1 MANIDS
7 SLDIAFEA
15 YNQNQFEVAEEMV
28 RDVLT
33 VSPTNGDALYLL
45 GLIAYRSNALEPAE
59 KLLYEAVKLYP
70 QSQQYTLALAG
81 VLQKAGR
88 LDEALSF
95 YEKYKEN
102 PLVLSQIG
110 YIYLQK
116 GQADFAKSAFDEAIE
131 KDSKC
136 INAFIG
142 LALYERQTDNHV
154 KALDILSNTMQLT
167 DNPDSELCYQHAVQ
181 NRLCG
186 FNDMAL
192 IWIEQALFRLETA
205 AFFNEKGLILEA
217 LNRDE
222 DAQTA
227 YEKAISIDS
236 YAPDAYAN
244 MGNLSLKQA
253 DYRRAEYYYKKA
265 LALDEDFSNAHHNL
279 AIALC
284 KMDRKA
290 EGLEHYRS
298 ALIINPRHISSLY
311 NLAMIMEEMGEYSEA
326 AGMYFNI
333 LTLKA
338 HPEMIDFRIANT
350 LSALYEQGKKEQK
363 EAIDFAKGWIKHF
376 PESEIAQHTLNA
388 LTHNKKDDS
397 ILTGYTRKLF
407 DSFASTYDATMQKL
421 EATALTVSANYI
433 NNLPQKS
440 FNNVLDLGCGTGS
453 FSELLNKSFNR
464 LTGVDISEKMIT
476 VAKEKQKYTQLICQD
491 VIAFLS
497 MASELYDLIMAV
509 ELTSYLSDLKNLIE
523 LSNQRLSSNGLF
535 VITVETGTQDDVYLS
550 ASGRYLY
557 RKEYVQ
563 KLMNKTGLKIMFE
576 TDIALR
582 KEGSGTANGS
592 IFICQK

>member
-1 MANIDS
+1 MTNIDT
-7 SLDIAFEA
+7 SLDMAFQA
-15 YNQNQFEVAEEMV
+15 YNQNQFEVAEEIV

-33 VSPTNGDALYLL
+33 IAPTNGDALYLL

-70 QSQQYTLALAG
+70 QSQQYALALAG

-95 YEKYKEN
+95 YDKYKET

-131 KDSKC
+131 KDKNC
-136 INAFIG
+136 LNAYIG
-142 LALYERQTDNHV
+142 LALYFRQQGDNA
-154 KALDILSNTMQLT
+154 KALEILSETMQLT
-167 DNPDSELCYQHAVQ
+167 ENPDSELCYQFAVQ

-192 IWIEQALFRLETA
+192 IWIEQALFRFETA
-205 AFFNEKGLILEA
+205 VFLNEKGLILEA
-217 LNRDE
+217 LNRDY
-222 DAQTA
+222 DAQKA
-227 YEKAISIDS
+227 YEKAVDLDS
-236 YAPDAYAN
+236 YIPDAYAN
-244 MGNLSLKQA
+244 LGNLSLKQE
-253 DYRRAEYYYKKA
+253 DYRRAEYCYKKA
-265 LALDEDFSNAHHNL
+265 LALDEDFLNAHHNL

-284 KMDRKA
+284 KQDRKA

-311 NLAMIMEEMGEYSEA
+311 NLAMILEEMGDYSEA

-397 ILTGYTRKLF
+397 ILTAYTRKLF
-407 DSFASTYDATMQKL
+407 DSFASTYDTTMQKL
-421 EATALTVSANYI
+421 EASALNITADYI
-433 NNLPQKS
+433 NNLPQES
-440 FNNVLDLGCGTGS
+440 FENILDLACGTGA
-453 FSELLNKSFNR
+453 FSWLLNKNFNK
-464 LTGVDISEKMIT
+464 LIGVDISEKMIA
-476 VAKEKQKYTQLICQD
+476 VAKEKQKYTHLVCQD
-491 VIAFLS
+491 VIAFLETTTES
-497 MASELYDLIMAV
+497 YDLIMAV
-509 ELTSYLSDLKNLIE
+509 ELTSYLSDLKKLIE
-523 LSNQRLSSNGLF
+523 LSNQRLSLNGLF
-535 VITVETGTQDDVYLS
+535 VMTVETGTQDDVFLS

-563 KLMNKTGLKIMFE
+563 KLISKIGLKIMFE
-576 TDIALR
+576 TDVALR
-582 KEGSGTANGS
+582 KEGIGTASGT